1 MTLPLQACTRLVPP
15 CCAAYDR
22 AMEPPPAN
30 IKDVASRA
38 GVHPSTVSR
47 VLNPATR
54 SMVSDH
60 LARKILAVAEELGYR
75 RNPLAAGLRTQRTLT
90 VGIVLPD
97 LTNPVFPPIVRN
109 AEHTLGAQGY
119 SAILADTGNRRRRE
133 RAVIENMKTR
143 RVDGLIVA
151 AARRKDP
158 VVDDC
163 VEMGIP
169 LVLVN
174 RTVDKHHVPAVI
186 NDDELGIELALK
198 HLLDLG
204 HRRIAYVGGPQNT
217 STGHTRYR
225 SFVELRKR
233 FGLAPDRGL
242 AVNATDYKEAAGQD
256 ALRRIL
262 TRRRDFTAVL
272 AANDLLALGCVDEL
286 QARGLACPDE
296 VSVTGYNDM
305 PFVDRLDPP
314 LTTLHIP
321 REELGVQA
329 ANLLLERIRQPDM
342 PIKQLRLEP
351 RIVVRGSTAP
361 PRLRRDRFS
370 SSTGIAS

>member
-1 MTLPLQACTRLVPP
+1 
-15 CCAAYDR
+15 
-22 AMEPPPAN
+22 MEPPPAN

-75 RNPLAAGLRTQRTLT
+75 RNPLAAGLRTRRTLT

-119 SAILADTGNRRRRE
+119 TAILADTGNRRRRE

-151 AARRKDP
+151 AALRKDP

-242 AVNATDYKEAAGQD
+242 AVNATDYTEAAGQD

-286 QARGLACPDE
+286 HAQGLACPGE

-361 PRLRRDRFS
+361 PRLRKDRLS

>member
-1 MTLPLQACTRLVPP
+1 
-15 CCAAYDR
+15 
-22 AMEPPPAN
+22 MEPPPAN